1 MQALAFRTVA
11 GLCPFRPKCG
21 RHSPRA
27 KPRACLHFFFTLGGL
42 PISPASTQ
50 KNKVKSQIKN
60 MAVTILSRLG
70 AVVVAL
76 AA

>member
-1 MQALAFRTVA
+1 MPVPPKVRASLATGKAKSMLAFF
-11 GLCPFRPKCG
+11 L
-21 RHSPRA
+21 
-27 KPRACLHFFFTLGGL
+27 TLGGL